1 MNIQTM
7 PPPPRTTA
15 NPAPA
20 RPANSLRRTTSI
32 DVSWPDGTDQP
43 RLFVGRVRDYRTG
56 WPDQPGTEL
65 GGAELRA
72 VLEDDK
78 TIRSISATPEP
89 SRLQEIV
96 GHRAGGH
103 LRMFIRE
110 IMPELVEQAVPI
122 YLVLDDLSGSALVS
136 NISWSMWDPTLMLDR
151 RANMSHHEFEEMMSG
166 RANVCWGLAEGNSGL
181 TFRRDVSEVAAADAG
196 ELRNPADPLGWH
208 EFAENDGPGFRRAR
222 RIDVWRDP
230 SSGLLT
236 IDSAFQDSAKKR
248 DGGRTAIHE
257 YLLRVTADPDTLEVL
272 SLEPDARILPFPEC
286 PGAIHNTQRLVGSS
300 LGDIRDEVLRQ
311 LRGPEGCTHLNDA
324 MRALADVPVLAASL
338 PR

>member
-1 MNIQTM
+1 MNMETM
-7 PPPPRTTA
+7 PPAPRTTA
-15 NPAPA
+15 NPAPP

-32 DVSWPDGTDQP
+32 DVSWPEGPDQP
-43 RLFVGRVRDYRTG
+43 RLFTGRVRDYRTG
-56 WPDQPGTEL
+56 ASGQQGTEI
-65 GGAELRA
+65 GHAELRA
-72 VLEDDK
+72 VLDDDK

-103 LRMFIRE
+103 LRMFVRE
-110 IMPELVEQAVPI
+110 IMPELVENAVPL

-136 NISWSMWDPTLMLDR
+136 NISWSMWDPALMLDR
-151 RANMSHHEFEEMMSG
+151 RANMSDVEFEEMMAG

-181 TFRRDVSEVAAADAG
+181 VFRRDVSEVAAADAG

-208 EFAENDGPGFRRAR
+208 DFAENEGPGFRRAR
-222 RIDVWRDP
+222 RIDMWRDP
-230 SSGLLT
+230 ASGLLVV
-236 IDSAFQDSAKKR
+236 DSAFQDSAKKK
-248 DGGRTAIHE
+248 DGGRIAIHE
-257 YLLRVTADPDTLEVL
+257 YLLRVTADPGTLEVL

-286 PGAIHNTQRLVGSS
+286 PGAIANTQRLVGSS

-324 MRALADVPVLAASL
+324 MRALADVPVLVKSL
-338 PR
+338 

>member
-1 MNIQTM
+1 MNMQNM
-7 PPPPRTTA
+7 PLPPRSTA
-15 NPAPA
+15 NPAPP

-32 DVSWPDGTDQP
+32 DVSWPGGTDQP
-43 RLFVGRVRDYRTG
+43 RLFIGRVRDYRTG
-56 WPDQPGTEL
+56 SPDQPGTQV
-65 GGAELRA
+65 GAAELRA
-72 VLEDDK
+72 VLDDDK

-103 LRMFIRE
+103 LRLFVRE
-110 IMPELVEQAVPI
+110 IMPELVENAVPL

-136 NISWSMWDPTLMLDR
+136 NISWAMWDPTTLMLDR
-151 RANMSHHEFEEMMSG
+151 RANMSDAEFEEMMAG

-181 TFRRDVSEVAAADAG
+181 TSRRDVTEVAAADAG
-196 ELRNPADPLGWH
+196 ELRNPADVHGWH
-208 EFAENDGPGFRRAR
+208 DFAENDGPGFRRAR

-230 SSGLLT
+230 STGLLT
-236 IDSAFQDSAKKR
+236 IDSAFQDSSSKK

-272 SLEPDARILPFPEC
+272 SLEAEPRILPFHEC
-286 PGAIHNTQRLVGSS
+286 PGAVANSQRLVGSS
-300 LGDIRDEVLRQ
+300 LADIRDEVLRQ

-324 MRALADVPVLAASL
+324 MRALADVPVLVKSL
-338 PR
+338 

>member
-1 MNIQTM
+1 MNTHSF
-7 PPPPRTTA
+7 PPPPRSTA
-15 NPAPA
+15 NPAPVRA
-20 RPANSLRRTTSI
+20 ANSIRRTTSI
-32 DVSWPDGTDQP
+32 DVSWPDGVDKP

-56 WPDQPGTEL
+56 EAGNPGTEL
-65 GGAELRA
+65 DHAELRA
-72 VLEDDK
+72 VLDDDK

-89 SRLQEIV
+89 SRLQELV

-103 LRMFIRE
+103 LRMFIRD
-110 IMPELVEQAVPI
+110 IMPELVENAVPI

-136 NISWSMWDPTLMLDR
+136 NIAWSMWDPALMLDR
-151 RANMSHHEFEEMMSG
+151 RADMSNEDFEAMMAG

-208 EFAENDGPGFRRAR
+208 EFAENEGYGFRRAR

-230 SSGLLT
+230 ASGLLT
-236 IDSAFQDSAKKR
+236 IDSAFQDSAKKK

-272 SLEPDARILPFPEC
+272 SLEPVPRILPFPEC
-286 PGAIHNTQRLVGSS
+286 PGAVANTQRLVGSS
-300 LGDIRDEVLRQ
+300 LADIRDEVLRQ

-324 MRALADVPVLAASL
+324 MRALADVPVLVKSL
-338 PR
+338 

>member
-1 MNIQTM
+1 MNIQSL
-7 PPPPRTTA
+7 PSAPRSTA

-56 WPDQPGTEL
+56 GAAGEPGEVIGT
-65 GGAELRA
+65 AEMRA
-72 VLEDDK
+72 VLDDDK

-89 SRLQEIV
+89 GRLQEIV

-110 IMPELVEQAVPI
+110 IMPELVVQAVPL

-136 NISWSMWDPTLMLDR
+136 NISWSMWDPALMLDR
-151 RANMSHHEFEEMMSG
+151 RSNLSDEEFETMMAG

-181 TFRRDVSEVAAADAG
+181 TFRRDVTEVAAADAG
-196 ELRNPADPLGWH
+196 ELRNMADPLGWH
-208 EFAENDGPGFRRAR
+208 EFAETEGPGFRRAR

-230 SSGLLT
+230 ATGLLT
-236 IDSAFQDSAKKR
+236 IDSAFQDSAKKA

-257 YLLRVTADPDTLEVL
+257 YLLRVTADLDTLEVL
-272 SLEPDARILPFPEC
+272 SLEPEARILPFPEC
-286 PGAIHNTQRLVGSS
+286 PGAIHNTRRLVGSS
-300 LGDIRDEVLRQ
+300 LAEIRDEVLRQ
-311 LRGPEGCTHLNDA
+311 LRGAEGCTHLNDA
-324 MRALADVPVLAASL
+324 MRALADVPVLVKSL
-338 PR
+338 

>member
-1 MNIQTM
+1 MNTHSF

-15 NPAPA
+15 NPSPP

-32 DVSWPDGTDQP
+32 DVSWPEGIDKP

-56 WPDQPGTEL
+56 SPGQPGTEIDH
-65 GGAELRA
+65 AELRA

-103 LRMFIRE
+103 LRMFVRE
-110 IMPELVEQAVPI
+110 IMPELVDNAVPL

-136 NISWSMWDPTLMLDR
+136 NIAWSMWDPALMLDR
-151 RANMSHHEFEEMMSG
+151 RANMSDDEFEEMMAG
-166 RANVCWGLAEGNSGL
+166 RADVCWGLAEGNSGL
-181 TFRRDVSEVAAADAG
+181 TFRRDVTEVAAADAG

-208 EFAENDGPGFRRAR
+208 LFAENEGWGFRRAR
-222 RIDVWRDP
+222 RIDMWRDP
-230 SSGLLT
+230 SSGLL
-236 IDSAFQDSAKKR
+236 IVDSAFQDSAKR
-248 DGGRTAIHE
+248 QDGGRTAIHE
-257 YLLRVTADPDTLEVL
+257 YLVRVTADPETLEVL
-272 SLEPDARILPFPEC
+272 SLEPEPRILPFPEC
-286 PGAIHNTQRLVGSS
+286 PGAVANTQRLVGSR

-311 LRGPEGCTHLNDA
+311 LRGTEGCTHLNDA
-324 MRALADVPVLAASL
+324 MRALADVPVLVKDL
-338 PR
+338 